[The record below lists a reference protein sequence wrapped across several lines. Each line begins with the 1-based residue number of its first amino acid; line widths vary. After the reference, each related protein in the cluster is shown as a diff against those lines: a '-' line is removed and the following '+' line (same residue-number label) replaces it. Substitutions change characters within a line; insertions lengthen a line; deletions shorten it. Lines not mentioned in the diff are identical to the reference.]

1 MRFTIYGAGAIG
13 GSLGAYMVR
22 AGEDVLFVDKSEDHV
37 NRMKKEGLKVD
48 GFGGEV
54 IAQVKAVSPGELRA
68 PLEVRPACRQVT
80 GQRSGCSPAFPFSA
94 DSP

>member
-37 NRMKKEGLKVD
+37 RFMQQNGL
-48 GFGGEV
+48 
-54 IAQVKAVSPGELRA
+54 
-68 PLEVRPACRQVT
+68 
-80 GQRSGCSPAFPFSA
+80 
-94 DSP
+94 